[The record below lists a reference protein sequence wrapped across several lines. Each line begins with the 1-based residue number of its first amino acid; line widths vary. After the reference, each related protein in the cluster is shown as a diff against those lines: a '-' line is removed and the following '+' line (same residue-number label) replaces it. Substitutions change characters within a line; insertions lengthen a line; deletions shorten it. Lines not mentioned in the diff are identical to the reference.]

1 MKIGQGFIH
10 TKQELNVDRGT
21 LPWSLACS
29 WACSRP
35 PDKEEEACLLHADRG
50 TLPAWT
56 CILADASRLPLEED
70 KVEAYTLL
78 PASRGLPPSLPPS
91 LQPLC
96 VHCSPSNPCSS
107 ISPPV
112 TMTTVTRALLV
123 LGASIRQVKALTH
136 LLQVI
141 ALLQL
146 IAFTRLLPIQPQLL
160 NGAPVEMATVGCIS
174 YFCESASGFFTWSR
188 DGDTACQR
196 QRICEW

>member
-21 LPWSLACS
+21 LPCSLACS

-91 LQPLC
+91 PAPLC
-96 VHCSPSNPCSS
+96 TLFPFES
-107 ISPPV
+107 
-112 TMTTVTRALLV
+112 LL
-123 LGASIRQVKALTH
+123 
-136 LLQVI
+136 
-141 ALLQL
+141 
-146 IAFTRLLPIQPQLL
+146 
-160 NGAPVEMATVGCIS
+160 
-174 YFCESASGFFTWSR
+174 
-188 DGDTACQR
+188 
-196 QRICEW
+196 